1 LLGFSP
7 LDVRPV
13 AALALS
19 TEAPDGYPTPDT
31 LAPLCTLPL
40 DTLVDATLYVAVEPV
55 LVVVDLPAVTVPPPF
70 VPVTA
75 LAVAVDL
82 PPMAVAP
89 PIPVLAPLVVVV
101 DVPAITWSPTA
112 VVAPLEIAVV
122 FPGTIQ
128 VLAVPVAPLVVAV
141 VLPALTVA
149 PIAPPVVDRPF
160 TLLGQID
167 FFSPSPLTVY
177 VSDHYIGPEVTGVEW
192 LPLVAAWG
200 PVEELVSAGAPV
212 TSEVTFFN
220 TKPIAGKA
228 RLSDVLRTPLNAG
241 AGTYEFA
248 GARVSLYRLDVGQPG
263 KLLNVLYIEE
273 PTEIDDRLFRLRMSD
288 QGLLL
293 EDRRIVTT
301 IDRTAFPA
309 AAPAVVNRTIPR
321 AFGSLKNVPCIPVV
335 DGVVGRL
342 ASAIDA
348 SVTTV
353 PLVDATVFPSSGT
366 VQINVEQITYTG
378 KSGNSLTG
386 CARARNGTA
395 AAAHDAQSTVME
407 VRGPGNAYRFVA
419 AENVSGFPH
428 KAMANV
434 RVNGHPAKTAPTLTP
449 NATDVVAGKSF
460 AAITF
465 SVADVRAFHTIPVS
479 RALLQP
485 TSLPS
490 MNRSFQWNG
499 NQAIEHTL
507 TVVIPSQGAEFASGP
522 IRRRVSF
529 TYQIVS
535 GQFGVGDASV
545 NPAQS
550 QIWRTDPATGATV
563 VLASG
568 TKDANG
574 YLIMPA
580 AVTAEYDTGASVANE
595 TFTLH
600 LYGDPGVSGAPDTPY
615 VVLWTITAYTITGDV
630 TAGGGSGG
638 ESTAAIVIGDVTCDL
653 DGMQDDAAGTV
664 SGTANALLE
673 NPVDVAR
680 FILTQL
686 YGVAVADLAAR
697 WASSRA
703 TLAALA
709 YKWAFLLGIEGATG
723 LSDIRTRMAQQARAE
738 IFIEAGKWDFV
749 VIPSAPVA
757 DQVLDYAR
765 DVWDQRP
772 AMAARTPRPQV
783 FTAIRGQALLN
794 YATRD
799 YDYTAVAQV
808 AGLATYTEDV
818 LSFDFVQDRATADA
832 LAAFWLAQW
841 QRQRWEIDLVAW
853 ENVMPLRKADHVA
866 IDNHPVLTAHG
877 DTALVFRILER
888 SYLSGDP
895 NPARVRLRAREG
907 NA

>member
-1 LLGFSP
+1 VFGFSA
-7 LDVRPV
+7 LDGQPI

-19 TEAPDGYPTPDT
+19 TDAPDGYPTPDT

-55 LVVVDLPAVTVPPPF
+55 LVAVTLGAVTIPPPF

-75 LAVAVDL
+75 LAVAVEL
-82 PPMAVAP
+82 PPMAVVP
-89 PIPVLAPLVVVV
+89 PMPVLAPLVVAV

-112 VVAPLEIAVV
+112 VVAPLEIAIVPPPAFYTVV
-122 FPGTIQ
+122 
-128 VLAVPVAPLVVAV
+128 VPVAPLVVAV

-149 PIAPPVVDRPF
+149 PIAPPIIDRPF

-177 VSDHYIGPEVTGVEW
+177 VSDHYVGPEVTGVEW

-248 GARVSLYRLDVGQPG
+248 GARVSLYRVDVGQPG

-273 PTEIDDRLFRLRMSD
+273 PTEIDDRLFRVRMSD

-348 SVTTV
+348 SVATV

-366 VQINVEQITYTG
+366 VQINVEQILYTG

-386 CARARNGTA
+386 CTRARNGTA
-395 AAAHDAQSTVME
+395 AAPHEAQSTVME
-407 VRGPGNAYRFVA
+407 VRGPGIAYRFVA
-419 AENVSGFPH
+419 AENVIGFPH
-428 KAMANV
+428 KAMTNV
-434 RVNGHPAKTAPTLTP
+434 RVNGNPAKTAPTLTP

-460 AAITF
+460 AAVTF

-479 RALLQP
+479 RALIQP
-485 TSLPS
+485 ASLPS
-490 MNRSFQWNG
+490 MNRSFAWNG
-499 NQAIEHTL
+499 NQHVEHQL
-507 TVVIPSQGAEFASGP
+507 TVVIPAQGAEFASGT

-550 QIWRTDPATGATV
+550 QIWRTDPATGANV

-568 TKDANG
+568 TKDASG

-580 AVTAEYDTGASVANE
+580 AVTAEYDTATSVANE

-600 LYGDPGVSGAPDTPY
+600 LFGDPGVAGAPDTPY
-615 VVLWTITAYTITGDV
+615 VALWTITAYTITGDV
-630 TAGGGSGG
+630 AAGGGG
-638 ESTAAIVIGDVTCDL
+638 ESTAAIVIGQVTCDL
-653 DGMQDDAAGTV
+653 DGMQDDTAGTV
-664 SGTANALLE
+664 SGTANLLLE
-673 NPVDVAR
+673 NPVDVSR

-686 YGVAVADLAAR
+686 YGVAVADLASR

-723 LSDIRTRMAQQARAE
+723 LSEIRTRMAQQARAD

-757 DQVLDYAR
+757 DVVLDYAR

-772 AMAARTPRPQV
+772 AMAGRTPRPQV

-794 YATRD
+794 HVTRE

-895 NPARVRLRAREG
+895 DPARVRLRAREG
-907 NA
+907 N